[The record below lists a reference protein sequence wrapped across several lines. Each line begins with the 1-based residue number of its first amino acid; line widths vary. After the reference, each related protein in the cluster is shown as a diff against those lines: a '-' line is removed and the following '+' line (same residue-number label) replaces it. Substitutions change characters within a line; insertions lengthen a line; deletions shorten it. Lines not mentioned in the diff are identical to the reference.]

1 MIAKHQWDLLVLW
14 RTSNVINYH
23 KRCIID
29 NNSCTLCMWVR
40 TLVASHQHQSIA
52 RSVYSCIHATAYL
65 PYVNICVRMFAGSHR
80 NTLASKHSPLWMQL
94 HVCKCIP
101 AIVCQNR
108 HFLSTFLVSGRI
120 IKILGTMDEPS
131 SNNHTSLG
139 LFNLVRYSSSSSHLN
154 CPSIT
159 F

>member
-1 MIAKHQWDLLVLW
+1 MYVGANACRIAPTPKHSPLCIQLHTCNCIPAVCKYM
-14 RTSNVINYH
+14 RANVCRIPPQHISNAN
-23 KRCIID
+23 
-29 NNSCTLCMWVR
+29 
-40 TLVASHQHQSIA
+40 
-52 RSVYSCIHATAYL
+52 
-65 PYVNICVRMFAGSHR
+65 
-80 NTLASKHSPLWMQL
+80 LASKHSPLWMQL